1 MRGRSPS
8 RLRLRCTAPSWAAP
22 CSSVAAAAGC
32 PHRPW
37 QCCTA
42 ALQGYEL
49 VQGAL
54 ARWSE
59 VQKGQRAPP
68 TVVMIHGILGS
79 RKNMQAFAHR
89 LVEVG

>member
-1 MRGRSPS
+1 MQLVPQ
-8 RLRLRCTAPSWAAP
+8 LQ
-22 CSSVAAAAGC
+22 CSSWCKVSSLTMSMY
-32 PHRPW
+32 
-37 QCCTA
+37 CTA

-49 VQGAL
+49 VQGTL

-68 TVVMIHGILGS
+68 TVVMLHGILGS

-89 LVEVG
+89 LVEVSCECVASSMLVMPLK

>member
-1 MRGRSPS
+1 M
-8 RLRLRCTAPSWAAP
+8 
-22 CSSVAAAAGC
+22 SV
-32 PHRPW
+32 
-37 QCCTA
+37 CCTA

-89 LVEVG
+89 LVEVSCGCVAS